1 MLGEHTVK
9 AQDKLEVELKK
20 FLEEIISETGKEEIF
35 SKTGKTTGEKVNFEK
50 AEKGNTYNV
59 FGNIA
64 KCRINDIIKIK
75 NKDRSLFYTVNIYYP
90 EDIDS
95 KEWTEQQRK
104 EMFFS
109 ISFTE
114 DNNRYYIVVN
124 SADSKHFANYEVT
137 VYMKQSRNIHLPSEP
152 AYRIAYY
159 FLAALTERE
168 EYKFVD
174 KLMERAK
181 SLVLHHKTTR
191 DAIDTIL
198 NSKQE
203 FLSIISDVINTGN

>member
-1 MLGEHTVK
+1 MSGEHTVK

-20 FLEEIISETGKEEIF
+20 FLEEVISKI
-35 SKTGKTTGEKVNFEK
+35 EKVPADKIGFEK
-50 AEKGNTYNV
+50 PEDGSTYNV
-59 FGNIA
+59 FGIKA
-64 KCRINDIIKIK
+64 KHRINDIIKIK

-90 EDIDS
+90 EDVDS
-95 KEWTEQQRK
+95 EEWTEQHRK

-114 DNNRYYIVVN
+114 GNNRYYIVVN
-124 SADSKHFANYEVT
+124 SADSKNFANYEVT
-137 VYMKQSRNIHLPSEP
+137 VYMRQSRSIHLPSDP

-174 KLMERAK
+174 NLIERAK
-181 SLVLHHKTTR
+181 NLVLRCKTTR

-198 NSKQE
+198 NCKQE
-203 FLSIISDVINTGN
+203 FLSIISDAINIGNTE

>member
-1 MLGEHTVK
+1 MLGEQTVK
-9 AQDKLEVELKK
+9 AQDKLEVELKR
-20 FLEEIISETGKEEIF
+20 FLEEIIS
-35 SKTGKTTGEKVNFEK
+35 KTGKMTCEKVNFEK

-59 FGNIA
+59 FDNKA

-95 KEWTEQQRK
+95 KEWTEQHRK

-109 ISFTE
+109 ITFTE
-114 DNNRYYIVVN
+114 NNNRYYIVVN
-124 SADSKHFANYEVT
+124 SADSKNFANYEVT
-137 VYMKQSRNIHLPSEP
+137 VYMKQSRSIHLPSDP

-168 EYKFVD
+168 EYRFID
-174 KLMERAK
+174 GLMERVKRLAK
-181 SLVLHHKTTR
+181 HHSRTR
-191 DAIDTIL
+191 DTIT
-198 NSKQE
+198 SRKQE
-203 FLSIISDVINTGN
+203 FLSIISDVVYIGNTE

>member
-1 MLGEHTVK
+1 MMSCEQTIKV
-9 AQDKLEVELKK
+9 QDKLEPELKK
-20 FLEEIISETGKEEIF
+20 FLETII
-35 SKTGKTTGEKVNFEK
+35 SKTGETTIEKTNFEEV
-50 AEKGNTYNV
+50 EKGSIYDV
-59 FGNIA
+59 FGNKA

-95 KEWTEQQRK
+95 EEWTEQHRK

-114 DNNRYYIVVN
+114 GDNRYYIVVN
-124 SADSKHFANYEVT
+124 SVDSKNFANYEVT
-137 VYMKQSRNIHLPSEP
+137 VYMKQSRSIHLLNNP
-152 AYRIAYY
+152 AYRVAYY

-174 KLMERAK
+174 NLIERAK
-181 SLVLHHKTTR
+181 NLVLRHKTTR
-191 DAIDTIL
+191 DTIDTIL
-198 NSKQE
+198 NRKQE
-203 FLSIISDVINTGN
+203 FLSIISDAINTGN

>member
-1 MLGEHTVK
+1 MMSCEQSIKV
-9 AQDKLEVELKK
+9 QDKLEPELKK
-20 FLEEIISETGKEEIF
+20 FLDEVI
-35 SKTGKTTGEKVNFEK
+35 SKTEKVPADKISFEK
-50 AEKGNTYNV
+50 PEDGSTYNV
-59 FGNIA
+59 FGLKA
-64 KCRINDIIKIK
+64 KNRINDIIEIK

-95 KEWTEQQRK
+95 KEWTERHRK

-114 DNNRYYIVVN
+114 GNDRYYIVVN
-124 SADSKHFANYEVT
+124 SADSKNFANHEVT
-137 VYMKQSRNIHLPSEP
+137 VYMKQSRSIHLPSDP

-174 KLMERAK
+174 NLMERAK
-181 SLVLHHKTTR
+181 SLVLCHKTTR
-191 DAIDTIL
+191 DTIDTIL
-198 NSKQE
+198 NRKQE
-203 FLSIISDVINTGN
+203 FLSIISDAINTGN

>member
-1 MLGEHTVK
+1 MLGEHAVK

-20 FLEEIISETGKEEIF
+20 FLEEIISR
-35 SKTGKTTGEKVNFEK
+35 TGETTVEKANFEK

-59 FGNIA
+59 FDNKA
-64 KCRINDIIKIK
+64 KCRINDIVKIK

-95 KEWTEQQRK
+95 EKWTERHRK

-124 SADSKHFANYEVT
+124 SADRKNFANYEVT
-137 VYMKQSRNIHLPSEP
+137 VYTKQSRSTHLPSDP

-159 FLAALTERE
+159 FLSALTERE

-181 SLVLHHKTTR
+181 SLVLRHKTTR
-191 DAIDTIL
+191 DAIDTML
-198 NSKQE
+198 NRKQE

>member
-9 AQDKLEVELKK
+9 AQDKLETELKK
-20 FLEEIISETGKEEIF
+20 FLEEIISKTDKSTVGEI
-35 SKTGKTTGEKVNFEK
+35 SLEK
-50 AEKGNTYNV
+50 AENGSVYNV
-59 FGNIA
+59 FDNKA
-64 KCRINDIIKIK
+64 KYRINDIIKIK

-90 EDIDS
+90 EDINS
-95 KEWTEQQRK
+95 EEWTERHRK

-109 ISFTE
+109 ITFTE
-114 DNNRYYIVVN
+114 NNNRYYIVVN
-124 SADSKHFANYEVT
+124 SADSKNFANYEVT

-181 SLVLHHKTTR
+181 SLVLCHKTTR
-191 DAIDTIL
+191 DTLDTIL
-198 NSKQE
+198 NRKQE